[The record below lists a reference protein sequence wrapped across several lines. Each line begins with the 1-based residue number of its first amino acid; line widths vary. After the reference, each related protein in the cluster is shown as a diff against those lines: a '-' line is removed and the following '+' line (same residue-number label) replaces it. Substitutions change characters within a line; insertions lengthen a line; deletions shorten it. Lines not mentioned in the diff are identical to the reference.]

1 MGRRYMGKLQQ
12 EALFQKYTTIF
23 TSVFV
28 SQLGYIN
35 ISLTKSIV
43 MSKKTASVRA
53 RMEPELKK
61 ETERILNQLGLNT
74 TEAIRIFFKQV
85 KLQRGLPFEMKIPNE
100 STHQAIVDAKAG
112 QKLKEFVT
120 TEELFEDLDI

>member
-1 MGRRYMGKLQQ
+1 MGRRLLGKLQQ
-12 EALFQKYTTIF
+12 KVLFQKYTTIF
-23 TSVFV
+23 TVVIVAHLS
-28 SQLGYIN
+28 YIN

-43 MSKKTASVRA
+43 MSKKTATVRA

-85 KLQRGLPFEMKIPNE
+85 KLQIGRASCRERG
-100 STHQAIVDAKAG
+100 Q
-112 QKLKEFVT
+112 
-120 TEELFEDLDI
+120 

>member
-1 MGRRYMGKLQQ
+1 
-12 EALFQKYTTIF
+12 
-23 TSVFV
+23 
-28 SQLGYIN
+28 
-35 ISLTKSIV
+35 
-43 MSKKTASVRA
+43 MSKKTATVRA

>member
-1 MGRRYMGKLQQ
+1 MGKLQQ
-12 EALFQKYTTIF
+12 KVLFQKYTTIF
-23 TSVFV
+23 TVVIVAHLS
-28 SQLGYIN
+28 YIN

-43 MSKKTASVRA
+43 MSKKTATVRA

>member
-1 MGRRYMGKLQQ
+1 MGKLQQ
-12 EALFQKYTTIF
+12 KALFQKYTTIF
-23 TSVFV
+23 TVVIVAHLS
-28 SQLGYIN
+28 YIN

-43 MSKKTASVRA
+43 MSKKTATVRA

>member
-1 MGRRYMGKLQQ
+1 LGKLQQ
-12 EALFQKYTTIF
+12 KVLFQKYTTIF
-23 TSVFV
+23 TVVIVAHLS
-28 SQLGYIN
+28 YIN

-43 MSKKTASVRA
+43 MSKKTATVRA